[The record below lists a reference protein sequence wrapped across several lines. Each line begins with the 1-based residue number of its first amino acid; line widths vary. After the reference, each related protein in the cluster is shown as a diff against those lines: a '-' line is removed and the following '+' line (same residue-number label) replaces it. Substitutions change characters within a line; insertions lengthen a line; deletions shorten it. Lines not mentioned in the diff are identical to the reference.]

1 MNPTRLFILGA
12 LAKHGPMYGHQLRRD
27 ARLDRTELWS
37 EVRPGSLYGALH
49 RLAAEG
55 LIEPLRTEQ
64 DGQLPAR
71 TVYGITDEGHRELRA
86 LRAEAL
92 QEVRLQPDPVD
103 LALAMSRDLD
113 PDILRGYLDDRVRAL
128 SARAAQFDHQRD
140 RLWPGQT
147 VADDLVVEHA
157 RRRIRAELDWHQLV
171 LDQIGKLAADSEQAG
186 RAGPGV
192 TVRPL
197 RLLGDPVLRTPC
209 DPVVRFDDA
218 LARLVADLLDTVAE
232 PGRAGLAANQIG
244 SGLAVFSYNVD
255 GELGYVINPRVAEL
269 RDSQDGPEACLSVP
283 GISADRTRAAY
294 AVVTGSISARSRSSS
309 PEPANWPAACSTKPT
324 TCAASSTSTTSPARS
339 AAASCGT
346 SPRPPSLGDDLPSP
360 GVYHGRLPSKMCLIC
375 LA

>member
-1 MNPTRLFILGA
+1 VNPTRLFILGA
-12 LAKHGPMYGHQLRRD
+12 LSKHGPMYGHQLRRD

-71 TVYGITDEGHRELRA
+71 TVYGITGEGYRELRA

-113 PDILRGYLDDRVRAL
+113 PEVLRGYLEDRVRAL

-157 RRRIRAELDWHQLV
+157 RLRIRAELEWHQLV
-171 LDQIGKLAADSEQAG
+171 LDQLGKLTTGSE
-186 RAGPGV
+186 RAG
-192 TVRPL
+192 
-197 RLLGDPVLRTPC
+197 
-209 DPVVRFDDA
+209 A
-218 LARLVADLLDTVAE
+218 
-232 PGRAGLAANQIG
+232 
-244 SGLAVFSYNVD
+244 
-255 GELGYVINPRVAEL
+255 
-269 RDSQDGPEACLSVP
+269 
-283 GISADRTRAAY
+283 
-294 AVVTGSISARSRSSS
+294 
-309 PEPANWPAACSTKPT
+309 
-324 TCAASSTSTTSPARS
+324 
-339 AAASCGT
+339 
-346 SPRPPSLGDDLPSP
+346 
-360 GVYHGRLPSKMCLIC
+360 
-375 LA
+375 

>member
-12 LAKHGPMYGHQLRRD
+12 LAKHGPLYGHQLRRD

-71 TVYGITDEGHRELRA
+71 TVYGITGEGHRELRT

-103 LALAMSRDLD
+103 LALAMSADLD
-113 PDILRGYLDDRVRAL
+113 PRILRGYLEDRVRAL

-157 RRRIRAELDWHQLV
+157 RLRIRGELEWHELV
-171 LDQIGKLAADSEQAG
+171 LDQLGKLTVDSQRPDAERPDSE
-186 RAGPGV
+186 RA
-192 TVRPL
+192 
-197 RLLGDPVLRTPC
+197 D
-209 DPVVRFDDA
+209 
-218 LARLVADLLDTVAE
+218 
-232 PGRAGLAANQIG
+232 N
-244 SGLAVFSYNVD
+244 
-255 GELGYVINPRVAEL
+255 
-269 RDSQDGPEACLSVP
+269 
-283 GISADRTRAAY
+283 
-294 AVVTGSISARSRSSS
+294 
-309 PEPANWPAACSTKPT
+309 EPA
-324 TCAASSTSTTSPARS
+324 SSAGHTEQAH
-339 AAASCGT
+339 A
-346 SPRPPSLGDDLPSP
+346 
-360 GVYHGRLPSKMCLIC
+360 
-375 LA
+375 